1 MADPSPESAR
11 LAAAVAYTADAHAAQ
26 FRKRGPG
33 DPRQP
38 IPYIS
43 HLLGVAGLVSE
54 DLGSPDEVIAAL
66 LHDVLEDQD
75 PDKTRGPQIEQ
86 AFGPRV
92 LAIVQGCSGPKSE
105 EIPDYRERKQRYL
118 DHLVAERDAGIIRV
132 SLADKVHN
140 SRSTVNDL
148 ESEGTSV
155 WDRFNAGFDDQMWW
169 YGSLHSAF
177 VAHSE
182 AGRASPARVNELG
195 HLVERMVELGRPAP
209 SRPLVA
215 KSDIE

>member
-1 MADPSPESAR
+1 MIDQKPESAR
-11 LAAAVAYTADAHAAQ
+11 LAEAVAYAADAHASQ

-54 DLGSPDEVIAAL
+54 DLGSPDEVIAGL

-75 PDKTRGPQIEQ
+75 PNKVRAAEIER

-92 LAIVQGCSGPKSE
+92 LTIVQGCSGPKSE
-105 EIPDYRERKQRYL
+105 DYPDYRVRKQIYL
-118 DHLVAERDAGIIRV
+118 DHLTAERDTGIIRV

-148 ESEGTSV
+148 EAEGPSV
-155 WDRFNAGFDDQMWW
+155 WLRFNAGFDDQMWW
-169 YGSLHSAF
+169 YGNLLSAF
-177 VAHSE
+177 VAH
-182 AGRASPARVNELG
+182 AADGRASPPRVD
-195 HLVERMVELGRPAP
+195 ELGR
-209 SRPLVA
+209 LVA
-215 KSDIE
+215 RMKQSG

>member
-1 MADPSPESAR
+1 MTDPSPNSAG
-11 LAAAVAYTADAHAAQ
+11 LAAAVAYAADAHATQ

-75 PDKTRGPQIEQ
+75 PDKTRGAEIETT
-86 AFGPRV
+86 FGKRV
-92 LAIVQGCSGPKSE
+92 LAIVLGCSGPKSE
-105 EIPDYRERKQRYL
+105 EIPNYRERKQLYL
-118 DHLVAERDAGIIRV
+118 DHLVAERDTGVIRV

-148 ESEGTSV
+148 ESEGPSV
-155 WDRFNAGFDDQMWW
+155 WDRFNAGFDEQMWW
-169 YGSLHSAF
+169 YQSLRSAF
-177 VAHSE
+177 VVHAA
-182 AGRASPARVNELG
+182 AGRASSARVNEFG
-195 HLVERMVELGRPAP
+195 HLVERMAQLGRP
-209 SRPLVA
+209 LEV
-215 KSDIE
+215 KS